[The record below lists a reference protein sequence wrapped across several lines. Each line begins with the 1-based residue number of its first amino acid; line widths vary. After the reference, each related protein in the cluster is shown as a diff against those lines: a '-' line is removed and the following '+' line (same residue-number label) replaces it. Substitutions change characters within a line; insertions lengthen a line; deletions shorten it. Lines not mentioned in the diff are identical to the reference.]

1 MKQYNIRICYY
12 YYFLKNVTSKER
24 KPSSSSPNGHST
36 LFSWLILLVW
46 PIGQHSIVTSH
57 SIPNLILRQASSS
70 NPPHIVL
77 LQCPSTPAQ
86 LQPLPTERVPLQSLP
101 FAVGHC
107 MRARAGAGPTWW
119 RQRAAAEDL
128 VPSLL
133 LLLASPLYSC
143 VSSGVTNCT
152 ACASLLLPS
161 TTLLLPSATLLRYMP
176 SSYNF
181 ISHRVASQH
190 LWSDKIF
197 PPIYRFPILQTC
209 FGRRAAYLWKL
220 LLYYINTSIALRQ
233 VVSSATIEVL
243 WLG

>member
-1 MKQYNIRICYY
+1 VTHRSALNRHQPLNTQSYPETSF
-12 YYFLKNVTSKER
+12 FLQ
-24 KPSSSSPNGHST
+24 SSSHRAATVSP
-36 LFSWLILLVW
+36 LLL
-46 PIGQHSIVTSH
+46 
-57 SIPNLILRQASSS
+57 PNSSPSLRNEFLCS
-70 NPPHIVL
+70 
-77 LQCPSTPAQ
+77 
-86 LQPLPTERVPLQSLP
+86 
-101 FAVGHC
+101 HC
-107 MRARAGAGPTWW
+107 MRARVGAGPTWW
-119 RQRAAAEDL
+119 RQRATAEDL

-152 ACASLLLPS
+152 ARASLLLPS

-181 ISHRVASQH
+181 CSHRVASQH

-197 PPIYRFPILQTC
+197 PPIYQFPILQTC
-209 FGRRAAYLWKL
+209 FGRRAAYLWRL